1 MEKTSIPEIV
11 IARLP
16 VYIQKLNQLM
26 REGRE
31 NVSSQEMAEFLGV
44 TSAQIRKDLS
54 LFGGFG
60 KKGTGYNV
68 INLLESLRS
77 ILNLN
82 QIWEVVLVG
91 VGKLGQAL
99 LSYQGFS
106 RKGFEIVMAF
116 DNDPNVIG
124 QTIAGVK
131 VRDVSEMRNLTC
143 PRNIPIAILTV
154 PAANAQEMADQ
165 LIHCGVKAIL
175 NYAPVTLKVPE
186 GVKLSNIDPVLN
198 LQTFTYYLK

>member
-1 MEKTSIPEIV
+1 MEKTSIPEVV

-16 VYIQKLNQLM
+16 VYIQKLNQLVP
-26 REGRE
+26 EGRE
-31 NVSSQEMAEFLGV
+31 NVSSQEMAEFLGM

-54 LFGGFG
+54 FFGGFG
-60 KKGTGYNV
+60 KKGVGYDV

-91 VGKLGQAL
+91 AGKLGQAL

-124 QTIAGVK
+124 QTIAGIK
-131 VRDVSEMRNLTC
+131 VRDVSEMKILTC
-143 PRNIPIAILTV
+143 PRSIPIAILTV

>member
-1 MEKTSIPEIV
+1 MEKSSIPEV
-11 IARLP
+11 VVERLP
-16 VYIQKLNQLM
+16 IYIQKLNQFV

-31 NVSSQEMAEFLGV
+31 SISSQEMAEALGV
-44 TSAQIRKDLS
+44 SSAQIRKDLS

-60 KKGTGYNV
+60 KQGTGYIV

-91 VGKLGQAL
+91 VGNLGQAL

-106 RKGFEIVMAF
+106 RKGFEIVLAF
-116 DNDPNVIG
+116 DNNPKIIG
-124 QTIAGVK
+124 QTYAGIV
-131 VRDVSEMRNLTC
+131 VQDVMEMQNNIY
-143 PRNIPIAILTV
+143 PRGVPIAILTV

-165 LIHCGVKAIL
+165 LIRCGVKAIL
-175 NYAPVTLKVPE
+175 NYTPVTLKVPE
-186 GVKLSNIDPVLN
+186 DVRLANIDPVLS
-198 LQTFTYYLK
+198 LQTFAYYL

>member
-1 MEKTSIPEIV
+1 MEKTSIPEVV

-54 LFGGFG
+54 FFGGFG
-60 KKGTGYNV
+60 KKGVGYDV

-91 VGKLGQAL
+91 AGKLGQAL

-124 QTIAGVK
+124 QTIAGIK
-131 VRDVSEMRNLTC
+131 VRDVSEMKNLTC
-143 PRNIPIAILTV
+143 PRSIPIAILTV

-165 LIHCGVKAIL
+165 VIHCGVKAIL

>member
-1 MEKTSIPEIV
+1 MEKSSIPEVV

-16 VYIQKLNQLM
+16 VYIQKLNQLL

-31 NVSSQEMAEFLGV
+31 NVSSQEMAEHLGV

-54 LFGGFG
+54 FFGGFG
-60 KKGTGYNV
+60 KQGTGYNV
-68 INLLESLRS
+68 IKLLESLRS

-91 VGKLGQAL
+91 VGHLGQAL

-106 RKGFEIVMAF
+106 HKGFEIVMAF
-116 DNDPNVIG
+116 DNDPKVIG
-124 QTIAGVK
+124 ETFAGITVT
-131 VRDVSEMRNLTC
+131 DVNEMQRHIC
-143 PRNIPIAILTV
+143 PRGIPIAILTV
-154 PAANAQEMADQ
+154 PAGNAQEMADQ
-165 LIHCGVKAIL
+165 LIRCGVKAIL

-186 GVKLSNIDPVLN
+186 GIRLANIDPVLS
-198 LQTFTYYLK
+198 LQTITYYL

>member
-1 MEKTSIPEIV
+1 MEKSSIPEVV

-16 VYIQKLNQLM
+16 VYIQKLNQLL

-31 NVSSQEMAEFLGV
+31 NVSSQEMAEHLGV

-54 LFGGFG
+54 FFGGFG
-60 KKGTGYNV
+60 KQGTGYNV
-68 INLLESLRS
+68 IKLLESLRS

-91 VGKLGQAL
+91 VGHLGQAL

-106 RKGFEIVMAF
+106 HKGFEIVMAF
-116 DNDPNVIG
+116 DNDPKVIG
-124 QTIAGVK
+124 ETFAGITVT
-131 VRDVSEMRNLTC
+131 DVNEMQRHIC
-143 PRNIPIAILTV
+143 PRGIPIAILTV
-154 PAANAQEMADQ
+154 PAGNAQEMADQ
-165 LIHCGVKAIL
+165 LIRCGVKAIL

-186 GVKLSNIDPVLN
+186 GIRLANIDPVLS
-198 LQTFTYYLK
+198 LQTITFYL

>member
-1 MEKTSIPEIV
+1 MEKSSIPEV
-11 IARLP
+11 VVERLP
-16 VYIQKLNQLM
+16 IYIQKLNQFV

-31 NVSSQEMAEFLGV
+31 SVSSQEMAEALGV
-44 TSAQIRKDLS
+44 SSAQIRKDLS

-60 KKGTGYNV
+60 KQGTGYIV

-91 VGKLGQAL
+91 VGNLGQAL

-106 RKGFEIVMAF
+106 RKGFEIVLAF
-116 DNDPNVIG
+116 DNNPKIIG
-124 QTIAGVK
+124 QTYAGIV
-131 VRDVSEMRNLTC
+131 VQDVMEMQNNIC
-143 PRNIPIAILTV
+143 PRGVPIAILTV

-165 LIHCGVKAIL
+165 LIRCGVKAIL
-175 NYAPVTLKVPE
+175 NYTPVTLKVPE
-186 GVKLSNIDPVLN
+186 DVRLANIDPVLS
-198 LQTFTYYLK
+198 LQTFAYYL

>member
-1 MEKTSIPEIV
+1 MEKSSIPEV
-11 IARLP
+11 VVERLP
-16 VYIQKLNQLM
+16 IYIQKLNQFV

-31 NVSSQEMAEFLGV
+31 SISSQEMAEALGV
-44 TSAQIRKDLS
+44 SSAQIRKDLS

-60 KKGTGYNV
+60 KQGTGYIV

-91 VGKLGQAL
+91 VGNLGQAL

-106 RKGFEIVMAF
+106 RKGFEIVLAF
-116 DNDPNVIG
+116 DNNPKIIG
-124 QTIAGVK
+124 QTYAGIV
-131 VRDVSEMRNLTC
+131 VQDVMEMQNNIC
-143 PRNIPIAILTV
+143 PRGVPIAILTV

-165 LIHCGVKAIL
+165 LIRCGVKAIL
-175 NYAPVTLKVPE
+175 NYTPVTLKVPE
-186 GVKLSNIDPVLN
+186 DVRLANIDPVLS
-198 LQTFTYYLK
+198 LQTFAYYL

>member
-1 MEKTSIPEIV
+1 MEKTSIPEVV

-131 VRDVSEMRNLTC
+131 VRDVSEMQNLTC

>member
-1 MEKTSIPEIV
+1 MEKTSIPEVV

-31 NVSSQEMAEFLGV
+31 NVSSQEMAEFLGM

-54 LFGGFG
+54 FFGGFG
-60 KKGTGYNV
+60 KKGVGYDV

-91 VGKLGQAL
+91 AGKLGQAL

-124 QTIAGVK
+124 QTIAGIK
-131 VRDVSEMRNLTC
+131 VRDVSEMQNLIC
-143 PRNIPIAILTV
+143 PRSIPIAILTV
-154 PAANAQEMADQ
+154 PAANAQEMAYQ

>member
-1 MEKTSIPEIV
+1 MEKSSMPEVV

-16 VYIQKLNQLM
+16 VYIQKLNQLV

-31 NVSSQEMAEFLGV
+31 NVSSQEMADHLGM

-54 LFGGFG
+54 FFGAFG
-60 KKGTGYNV
+60 KQGTGYNV

-91 VGKLGQAL
+91 VGNLGQAL

-106 RKGFEIVMAF
+106 QKGFEIVMAF
-116 DNDPNVIG
+116 DNNPKVIG
-124 QTIAGVK
+124 RNFAGIEVQ
-131 VRDVSEMRNLTC
+131 DVTQMQNHIC
-143 PRNIPIAILTV
+143 PRGIPIAILTV
-154 PAANAQEMADQ
+154 PAGQAQEMADQ
-165 LIHCGVKAIL
+165 LIRCGVKAIL

-186 GVKLSNIDPVLN
+186 EVRLANIDPVLS
-198 LQTFTYYLK
+198 LQTITYYL

>member
-1 MEKTSIPEIV
+1 MEKSSIPEV
-11 IARLP
+11 VVERLP
-16 VYIQKLNQLM
+16 IYIQKLNQFL

-31 NVSSQEMAEFLGV
+31 SVSSHEMAEALGV
-44 TSAQIRKDLS
+44 SSAQIRKDLS

-60 KKGTGYNV
+60 KQGTGYNV

-91 VGKLGQAL
+91 VGNLGQAL

-106 RKGFEIVMAF
+106 RKGFEIVLAF
-116 DNDPNVIG
+116 DNNPKIIG
-124 QTIAGVK
+124 QTYAGIV
-131 VRDVSEMRNLTC
+131 VQDVMEMQNNIC
-143 PRNIPIAILTV
+143 PRGVPIAILTV

-165 LIHCGVKAIL
+165 LIRCGVKAIL
-175 NYAPVTLKVPE
+175 NYTPVTLKVPE
-186 GVKLSNIDPVLN
+186 DVRLANIDPVLG
-198 LQTFTYYLK
+198 LQTFAYYL